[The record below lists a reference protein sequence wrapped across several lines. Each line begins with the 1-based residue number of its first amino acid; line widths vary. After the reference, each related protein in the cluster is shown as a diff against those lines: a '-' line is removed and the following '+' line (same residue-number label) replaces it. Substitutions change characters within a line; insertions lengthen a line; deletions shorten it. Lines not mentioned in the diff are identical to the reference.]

1 MITKRIEEFQ
11 ISTATHQ
18 QIQILFASCFPEYP
32 KDRTYFKQVPTFRY
46 LVWESEQLIGHLGV
60 DHRIIR
66 VGNQLVSIMGI
77 VDLCIDPAFQSKKIA
92 SNLIQKLN
100 ELAQQ
105 HQIDFLVLVTAD
117 HNYYRKH
124 GFQLVQNIC
133 RWLIINNH
141 QMLGIGHRRI
151 EESLMVKAIGDKKWN
166 DGMIDFLGH
175 IF

>member
-1 MITKRIEEFQ
+1 MNIQRIEEFQ

-18 QIQILFASCFPEYP
+18 QIQTLFADCFPEYP

-46 LVWESEQLIGHLGV
+46 LVWEKDRLVGHLGV

-66 VGNQLVSIMGI
+66 VGNQSVSIMGI
-77 VDLCIDPAFQSKKIA
+77 VDLCVDPAFQSQKIA
-92 SNLIQKLN
+92 SNLIHQLDTLSQK
-100 ELAQQ
+100 
-105 HQIDFLVLVTAD
+105 HQIDFLVLVTGD

-124 GFQLVQNIC
+124 GFQLVQNVC

-151 EESLMVKAIGDKKWN
+151 EESLMVKPLGDKPWN
-166 DGMIDFLGH
+166 TGLIDFLGH